1 MPRFM
6 VHHRHEP
13 TECSV
18 VFAAFKGSRSPL
30 RHKPTLGSCATGGH
44 EIWWTVTAAT
54 VDEVLSLLPFYV
66 AQRTAVTLVDD
77 VQIP

>member
-1 MPRFM
+1 M
-6 VHHRHEP
+6 VHHRHGP
-13 TECSV
+13 TECPV
-18 VFAAFKGSRSPL
+18 VFAAFKGLGSPL

-54 VDEVLSLLPFYV
+54 ADEALSLLPFYV
-66 AQRTAVTLVDD
+66 AQRTVVTLVDD